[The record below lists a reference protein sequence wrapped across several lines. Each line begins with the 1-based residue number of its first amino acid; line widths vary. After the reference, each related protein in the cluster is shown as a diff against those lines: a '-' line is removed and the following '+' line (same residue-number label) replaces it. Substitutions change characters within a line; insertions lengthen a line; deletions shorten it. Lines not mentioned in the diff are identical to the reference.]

1 MNQLEK
7 INLTL
12 AGGDLKKEQK
22 NTSKF
27 LSVKKDISWGKV
39 LLKTNVLAKQ
49 QTEKLEK

>member
-39 LLKTNVLAKQ
+39 LLKTNVLAK
-49 QTEKLEK
+49 